1 MPKSL
6 VVNCA
11 TGQAELVEVPEEI
24 KPIEEDPFDEIKEK
38 SRNKRRKAK
47 QLLKGLNGK
56 DVEKLNKAEQSA
68 LLIALCQL
76 MDIADEN
83 NIIDVK

>member
-6 VVNCA
+6 VVNCT
-11 TGQAELVEVPEEI
+11 TGKEELIDVPDEI
-24 KPIEEDPFDEIKEK
+24 KPTEENPFDEIKEK
-38 SRNKRRKAK
+38 SKIKRNKAR

-56 DVEKLNKAEQSA
+56 DIDKLNKAEQTV

-76 MDIADEN
+76 LDVADEN
-83 NIIDVK
+83 NIINMK